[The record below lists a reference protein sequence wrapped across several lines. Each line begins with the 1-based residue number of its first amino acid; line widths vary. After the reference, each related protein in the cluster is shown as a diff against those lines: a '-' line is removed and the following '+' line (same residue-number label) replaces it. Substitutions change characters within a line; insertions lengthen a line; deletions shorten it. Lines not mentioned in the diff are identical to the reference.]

1 MSLPRAVLRGS
12 PLNAQVAT
20 TSGHTC
26 LMPGNSCDIR
36 HTRALRNS
44 FVLGSYLLAGIGI
57 ARALSSCS
65 EVAGIWWP
73 RRTPQPTSSERPR
86 A

>member
-1 MSLPRAVLRGS
+1 MSLPRAVLHGS
-12 PLNAQVAT
+12 PLSAQVAT

-26 LMPGNSCDIR
+26 LMQGNSCDSR
-36 HTRALRNS
+36 HMRALSNS
-44 FVLGSYLLAGIGI
+44 FVLGSYSLVGIGI

-65 EVAGIWWP
+65 EVAGIRWP